1 LFLELDMTIFS
12 LVTTVNDNHRTKSSS
27 GPGAPDGTAPQ
38 LPSEPVLRVMR
49 TALQFLGPLAP
60 GDAMVLSRMLR
71 RLFEIETDDGVVV
84 AIDHAKELA
93 ELLQLQKRAAR

>member
-1 LFLELDMTIFS
+1 MTIFS
-12 LVTTVNDNHRTKSSS
+12 LATTVNDNHRTKSSAGS
-27 GPGAPDGTAPQ
+27 GALDGTSPQ

-49 TALQFLGPLAP
+49 TALQCLGPLAP
-60 GDAMVLSRMLR
+60 SDAMVLSRMLK

-93 ELLQLQKRAAR
+93 ELLQLQKYAAR

>member
-1 LFLELDMTIFS
+1 MTIFS
-12 LVTTVNDNHRTKSSS
+12 LTTSINDNLRSTSSS
-27 GPGAPDGTAPQ
+27 GSGALDAASPL

-49 TALQFLGPLAP
+49 TALQCLGPLAP
-60 GDAMVLSRMLR
+60 SDALVLSRMLK

-93 ELLQLQKRAAR
+93 ELLQLQKRVAR